1 MKNVNALVLFL
12 LLATSI
18 VDLFAADWK
27 AVKGTYA
34 VTPKNYIDPSD
45 EEQKDSHF
53 RLQLS
58 GDAARDLNQA
68 MKVSEASDACT
79 GATAKNVGEIQCL
92 YYKNEKKYT
101 CNFSID
107 VMQQKIEYGVAC

>member
-1 MKNVNALVLFL
+1 MQNAPPLVLFL
-12 LLATSI
+12 LLATFIADS
-18 VDLFAADWK
+18 FAADWK

-34 VTPKNYIDPSD
+34 VTPEHYLDPSD

-58 GDAARDLNQA
+58 GDAARDLYQA

-79 GATAKNVGEIQCL
+79 GATAKNVGEMQCL
-92 YYKNEKKYT
+92 LLQERKEIHLSL
-101 CNFSID
+101 FH
-107 VMQQKIEYGVAC
+107 